1 MIYTPKHF
9 VESDRDTLLRLIRA
23 NGFATLISA
32 SGYDPFV
39 THVPVMLNKTGEIL
53 LGHVARANPIWQDFT
68 PERELLF
75 IFHGPH
81 CYISPSWYTGK
92 QPSVPTWNYA
102 VVHVHGTPE
111 IIEDRQRIEAMLSEL
126 VAEHESSF
134 ENPWSM
140 ELPTDFRNKM
150 IDGIVAF
157 EVRITRMVG
166 KFKLSQNRPVA
177 DRRNVITALRETGN
191 KDAADVA
198 ALMQRL
204 DER

>member
-1 MIYTPKHF
+1 MIYTPEHF
-9 VESDRDTLLRLIRA
+9 VESDRDTLLGLIRA
-23 NGFATLISA
+23 NSFATLISA
-32 SGYDPFV
+32 SGHDPLV
-39 THVPVMLNKTGEIL
+39 THIPALLNETGEIL
-53 LGHVARANPIWQDFT
+53 QCHVARANPIWQDFT
-68 PERELLF
+68 PDQELLF

-81 CYISPSWYTGK
+81 CYISPSWYTAK

-111 IIEDRQRIEAMLSEL
+111 IIENRQRIEAMLSEL

-140 ELPTDFRNKM
+140 ELPTDFRHRM

-177 DRRNVITALRETGN
+177 DRRSVITALRETGS
-191 KDAADVA
+191 KDAADLA
-198 ALMQRL
+198 AMMQRL
-204 DER
+204 DEH